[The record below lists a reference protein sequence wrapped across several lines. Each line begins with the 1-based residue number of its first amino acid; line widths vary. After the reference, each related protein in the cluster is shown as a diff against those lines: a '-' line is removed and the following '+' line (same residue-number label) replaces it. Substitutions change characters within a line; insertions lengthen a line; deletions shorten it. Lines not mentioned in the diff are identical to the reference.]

1 MGEQDAEGLVIL
13 RSISDLAIQNGLLHR
28 ELGEDDR
35 ALAAFQEGL
44 DALDHA
50 RELLGPEGWRRDVEL
65 RDRRVELLGHRAL
78 RRLGPE
84 GVEGALADLEAA
96 AAEGEALREE
106 ADPEEWALVTEYGL
120 QLVRAHALRGL
131 ILAGEGELEA
141 AFDAHLRAGAL
152 RQVEIAARLA
162 SGGTRGIWR
171 ARSDLLHH
179 LLAMASLLGDLGR
192 EEERLRCAGQ
202 AVATADLLL
211 QAPAEEWEG
220 LAIDLV
226 DRAAQA
232 HWLLAHPPAQGSIL
246 PSPEA
251 RAAMDRALE
260 FQEILFQHLDPREWG
275 GAGEQ
280 VEAGIVRLVQRA
292 LVRRETGDPRGA
304 REDLDRAVE
313 LGETLRSRMA
323 PEEWNAELSTRRA
336 LAMAHFQRGSLQPER
351 GIPSPTAAPDLA
363 RAREGFE
370 GILAVLSP
378 GDRQANLHLL
388 ADLSQVRKVQGEA
401 AARGED
407 GEGALDHFDAALALA
422 REGAE
427 DPDAADS
434 RTRLAS
440 LHRARGEVLRAR
452 GALVEALEAFRAGEE
467 VLGPLGAQ
475 ANEALRQEGSLLADR
490 LGAVFLELGDHP
502 RALAAL
508 DRAAA
513 LGEELAREGRQEG
526 TGSHLPLL
534 RELSAAH
541 SNRGNACRDLG
552 HAAEAMAAY
561 DRALELIRE
570 VLAWPGVAG
579 EGGYGDPELEESL
592 ATTLGNRGNARADQG
607 DVEGALEDYSQAIAR
622 LQALRERLGRE
633 RLVAERLVAERWWDG
648 GRAPRVLAATH
659 RNRAMTLDG
668 LGRFAEALEDVDA
681 AAALHDELRLRKGP
695 AWWLHPDEVAG
706 LAGVLLSR
714 GHLLL
719 ELGAPAEAVEA
730 YDASIALAEEL
741 RGHMGD
747 DAWWAAPRHVT
758 QLADAWNNRGNTLE
772 TVGRV
777 DEALRSYDRALGLG
791 RELADRM
798 EAEAWRAAPELRRAL
813 ALHHRNRGEVRH
825 TLGEVAGALDDLSRA
840 VELGEG
846 VREALGEEAWW
857 ENPELP
863 LALALHRVSLADA
876 LETAGRPEEIEVQLQ
891 EAGAELSRLR
901 RHRHAAP
908 LRSRIDRTLARV
920 HGGLALARFA
930 RGAFAAA
937 EDALWNG
944 VQEVPHEAI
953 LLRSG
958 GLLYQLLL
966 GVAAR
971 TLEAGGLPRE
981 EVLEGY
987 VEFLTRVAP
996 LHQGSWE
1003 GVVARARYQADAL
1016 GDPEEGARL
1025 LSEASARWGESEPR
1039 LPAAWLHFAA
1049 EHGRWEEGWRVGVEL
1064 ARTLGGR
1071 IRKEAEAPEERRRG
1085 WTELLLDAVDT
1096 LAEILGT
1103 QALRDEER
1111 LDRAWSL
1118 RELLQVEGMAPLLTR
1133 GSEEWKDT
1141 LLERLARVRAE
1152 GKAALQREREE
1163 SRRRIQSR
1171 EWMLAAGLGDRALE
1185 VLQELDRLD
1194 GAHGRGEM
1202 DEEEWLEARGEALLW
1217 LRDSQEARESR
1228 GEAVRELEERLGVEV
1243 AGTPVF
1249 QGILMALETR
1259 GQPGP
1264 WWGSWGTAGV
1274 ATTVEALFREEL
1286 LAGWSPEGEAGS
1298 APSRAAPPRKVDL
1311 RTVALVV
1318 GKLAKH
1324 WDSDPLVAG
1333 LARWVETRFHDAPR
1347 FRTRLRED
1355 RWPTALEWLKE
1366 RRNPAAHGLEAH
1378 PPEVA
1383 EEALVLALERPGLL
1397 PGLLG
1402 HARGVLPMPADG

>member
-1 MGEQDAEGLVIL
+1 MGEQDREALVIL
-13 RSISDLAIQNGLLHR
+13 RSISELAIQNGLLHR

-44 DALDHA
+44 DALDRA

-78 RRLGPE
+78 RRLGLE

-96 AAEGEALREE
+96 AAEGEALRED
-106 ADPEEWALVTEYGL
+106 ADPEEWQGVTEHGL

-141 AFDAHLRAGAL
+141 AFDARLRAGAL

-162 SGGTRGIWR
+162 SGTTGGVWR
-171 ARSDLLHH
+171 ARSDLLDH
-179 LLAMASLLGDLGR
+179 LLSMASLLGDLGR

-211 QAPAEEWEG
+211 QAPAKEWKET
-220 LAIDLV
+220 AKEMV
-226 DRAAQA
+226 DRAVQA
-232 HWLLAHPPAQGSIL
+232 HWLLAEAAAAPPT
-246 PSPEA
+246 PEA

-260 FQEILFQHLDPREWG
+260 LQEVLFQHLGPGEW
-275 GAGEQ
+275 AQEGERIG
-280 VEAGIVRLVQRA
+280 AGIVRWVQRA
-292 LVRRETGDPRGA
+292 LVRRDARDVQGA

-313 LGETLRSRMA
+313 AGETLRSRMA

-336 LAMAHFQRGSLQPER
+336 LAVAHFQRGSLQPER

-378 GDRQANLHLL
+378 ADRQANLHLL
-388 ADLSQVRKVQGEA
+388 ADLSQVREAQGEVA
-401 AARGED
+401 AQGGNGE
-407 GEGALDHFDAALALA
+407 EALDHFDAALGLA

-427 DPDAADS
+427 DPDGADS
-434 RTRLAS
+434 RTRVAS

-452 GALVEALEAFRAGEE
+452 GALVEALEAFQSGEE
-467 VLGPLGAQ
+467 ALGPPGAQ
-475 ANEALRQEGSLLADR
+475 ATEALRQEGSLLADR

-513 LGEELAREGRQEG
+513 LGEELAREGRQKG

-534 RELSAAH
+534 RDLSAAH

-552 HAAEAMAAY
+552 HAAEAVAAF
-561 DRALELIRE
+561 DRSLELIRE
-570 VLAWPGVAG
+570 VLASPGVAG

-607 DVEGALEDYSQAIAR
+607 DMEGALEDYSQAIAR
-622 LQALRERLGRE
+622 LQALRERLGP
-633 RLVAERLVAERWWDG
+633 ERWWDG
-648 GRAPRVLAATH
+648 RKAPRVLAAAH

-668 LGRFAEALEDVDA
+668 LERFAEALEDVDA
-681 AAALHDELRLRKGP
+681 AAALHGELRRRKGP

-741 RGHMGD
+741 REHLGD

-772 TVGRV
+772 AVGRV
-777 DEALRSYDRALGLG
+777 EEALRSYDRALELG

-798 EAEAWRAAPELRRAL
+798 EAEAWRAAPEFRRAL

-846 VREALGEEAWW
+846 VREELGEEAWW

-876 LETAGRPEEIEVQLQ
+876 LETSGRPEEIEVQLQ

-908 LRSRIDRTLARV
+908 PRSRIDRALARV

-937 EDALWNG
+937 EDALWTG
-944 VQEVPHEAI
+944 VEEVPHEAT

-966 GVAAR
+966 GVDAR

-1003 GVVARARYQADAL
+1003 GVVARARYHADAL
-1016 GDPEEGARL
+1016 GNPEEGARL

-1039 LPAAWLHFAA
+1039 LPATWLHFAA

-1064 ARTLGGR
+1064 ARRLGGR
-1071 IRKEAEAPEERRRG
+1071 IRTEAEAPEERRRG
-1085 WTELLLDAVDT
+1085 WAELLLDAVDT

-1259 GQPGP
+1259 GLPGP

-1286 LAGWSPEGEAGS
+1286 LTGWSPEGGEGS
-1298 APSRAAPPRKVDL
+1298 GPPRKVDL

-1333 LARWVETRFHDAPR
+1333 LARWVESGFHDATR
-1347 FRTRLRED
+1347 FRTRLKED
-1355 RWPTALEWLKE
+1355 RWPAALEWLKE

-1402 HARGVLPMPADG
+1402 HARGGAPDAR

>member
-1 MGEQDAEGLVIL
+1 MGEQDAEALGIL
-13 RSISDLAIQNGLLHR
+13 RSISELSIQNGLLHR
-28 ELGEDDR
+28 DLGDDDR

-44 DALDHA
+44 DALDRA

-78 RRLGPE
+78 RRLGLE

-96 AAEGEALREE
+96 AAEGEALRGE
-106 ADPEEWALVTEYGL
+106 ADPEEWALVTEHGL

-131 ILAGEGELEA
+131 ILAGEGEWEGALGA
-141 AFDAHLRAGAL
+141 RLRAGAL
-152 RQVEIAARLA
+152 RRIEIAARLE
-162 SGGTRGIWR
+162 SGETRGLWR
-171 ARSDLLHH
+171 ARCDLLDH
-179 LLAMASLLGDLGR
+179 LLAMASLLGELGR
-192 EEERLRCAGQ
+192 EEEERAR
-202 AVATADLLL
+202 
-211 QAPAEEWEG
+211 AEEAVSVGEGLLAAPREQWEG
-220 LAIDLV
+220 NATDLV
-226 DRAAQA
+226 DRLVRA
-232 HWLLAHPPAQGSIL
+232 HWLLALSPADGSAL
-246 PSPEA
+246 PSPAA

-260 FQEILFQHLDPREWG
+260 FQEVLFQHLDPGEWE

-292 LVRRETGDPRGA
+292 LVRHETGDPRGA

-351 GIPSPTAAPDLA
+351 GIPSPTAAADLA

-388 ADLSQVRKVQGEA
+388 ADLSQVRKAQGEE

-407 GEGALDHFDAALALA
+407 GAGALDHFDAALALA

-427 DPDAADS
+427 DPDAGDA

-440 LHRARGEVLRAR
+440 LHRARGEVLRSR
-452 GALVEALEAFRAGEE
+452 GALVEALEAFQAGEE
-467 VLGPLGAQ
+467 ALGSPGSEAT
-475 ANEALRQEGSLLADR
+475 EALRQEGSLLADR

-513 LGEELAREGRQEG
+513 LGEELAREGRQKG

-552 HAAEAMAAY
+552 HAAEAVAAY

-579 EGGYGDPELEESL
+579 EGGYGDPDLEESL

-607 DVEGALEDYSQAIAR
+607 DVEGALEDYGEAIAR
-622 LQALRERLGRE
+622 LQALRKRLGP
-633 RLVAERLVAERWWDG
+633 ERWWDG
-648 GRAPRVLAATH
+648 RKAPRVLAAAH

-668 LGRFAEALEDVDA
+668 LERFTEALEDVDA
-681 AAALHDELRLRKGP
+681 AAALHDEIRLRKGP

-719 ELGAPAEAVEA
+719 ELGAPVEAVEA

-777 DEALRSYDRALGLG
+777 DEALRSYDRALELG
-791 RELADRM
+791 SGLADRM

-840 VELGEG
+840 VELAEG

-876 LETAGRPEEIEVQLQ
+876 LETAGRPEEIEVPLQ

-937 EDALWNG
+937 EDTLWTG
-944 VQEVPHEAI
+944 VQEVPHEVI

-966 GVAAR
+966 GVDPR

-1003 GVVARARYQADAL
+1003 GVVARARYHADAL

-1071 IRKEAEAPEERRRG
+1071 IRTEMEAPEERRRG
-1085 WTELLLDAVDT
+1085 WAELLLDAVDT
-1096 LAEILGT
+1096 LSEILGT

-1118 RELLQVEGMAPLLTR
+1118 RELLQGEGMAPLLTR
-1133 GSEEWKDT
+1133 ASEEWKDT

-1185 VLQELDRLD
+1185 VLRELDRLD

-1259 GQPGP
+1259 GLPGP

-1347 FRTRLRED
+1347 FRARLRED

-1366 RRNPAAHGLEAH
+1366 HRNPAAHGLEAH

-1402 HARGVLPMPADG
+1402 HARGV